1 MGLSDSTA
9 TPSHLIEPTAMMKTA
24 FASDPRFQNHA
35 TGQGHPER
43 SSRLAHTLDHLQAKE
58 WFASLQTVEAVRCET
73 EWLARVHHRQLI
85 ERARASCEQG
95 LPYLDTP
102 DVAISAESFEV
113 ARLAAGT
120 VLNLADEVAHG
131 RVDNGFA
138 LVRPPGHHA
147 EHNAA
152 LGFCLFNNIAIAARY
167 LQDQHGLEKI
177 LIVDWDVHH
186 GNGTQH
192 LFEEDPS
199 VFYVSTH
206 QYPHYPGTGA
216 YSETG
221 TGAGKGATLNC
232 PMNAGAGNET
242 YTQAFSETILPA
254 IDAFGPDMILI
265 SAGFDAHQADP
276 LGSINLTTEHYAW
289 MTRRLMECADHHCNG
304 RILSVLEGGYDLDAL
319 ALSVAVHI
327 GTLKGF
333 SSVEKS

>member
-58 WFASLQTVEAVRCET
+58 WFASLKTVEAVRCET

-242 YTQAFSETILPA
+242 YTQAFTETILPA

-333 SSVEKS
+333 SSVEKA

>member
-1 MGLSDSTA
+1 
-9 TPSHLIEPTAMMKTA
+9 MMKTA

-254 IDAFGPDMILI
+254 IDAFGPDMILV

-333 SSVEKS
+333 SSVEKA

>member
-131 RVDNGFA
+131 HVDNGFA

>member
-1 MGLSDSTA
+1 MGSSDFTA
-9 TPSHLIEPTAMMKTA
+9 TPGHLIETTAMMKTA

-43 SSRLAHTLDHLQAKE
+43 SSRLAHTLDHLETKE
-58 WFASLQTVEAVRCET
+58 WFASLQTVDAVRCET

-186 GNGTQH
+186 GNGTQRS
-192 LFEEDPS
+192 FYRRED
-199 VFYVSTH
+199 VFFASLH
-206 QYPHYPGTGA
+206 QGGMYPWTGEAHETGA
-216 YSETG
+216 
-221 TGAGKGATLNC
+221 GAGKGATLNC
-232 PMNAGAGNET
+232 PMNAGADNET
-242 YTQAFSETILPA
+242 YTQAFTEKILPA

-327 GTLKGF
+327 ETLKRFG
-333 SSVEKS
+333 SVEKP

>member
-1 MGLSDSTA
+1 
-9 TPSHLIEPTAMMKTA
+9 MMKTA

-43 SSRLAHTLDHLQAKE
+43 SSRLAHTLDHLETKE
-58 WFASLQTVEAVRCET
+58 WFASLQTVDAVRCET

-102 DVAISAESFEV
+102 DVAISAESFEI

-206 QYPHYPGTGA
+206 QYPHYPGP
-216 YSETG
+216 
-221 TGAGKGATLNC
+221 GAGLGVGATLNC
-232 PMNAGAGNET
+232 PMNAGADNET
-242 YTQAFSETILPA
+242 YTQAFTEKILPA
-254 IDAFGPDMILI
+254 IDAFGPDMILV

-327 GTLKGF
+327 ETLKGLG
-333 SSVEKS
+333 SAEKP

>member
-333 SSVEKS
+333 SSVEKA

>member
-1 MGLSDSTA
+1 
-9 TPSHLIEPTAMMKTA
+9 MMKTA

>member
-177 LIVDWDVHH
+177 LIFDWDVHH

-319 ALSVAVHI
+319 ALSVAAHI

-333 SSVEKS
+333 SSVERS

>member
-1 MGLSDSTA
+1 
-9 TPSHLIEPTAMMKTA
+9 MMKTA
-24 FASDPRFQNHA
+24 FASNPRFQNHV

-43 SSRLAHTLDHLQAKE
+43 SSRLAHTLDHLQTKE
-58 WFASLQTVEAVRCET
+58 WFASLQTVDAARCET
-73 EWLARVHHRQLI
+73 KWLARVHHRQLI

-102 DVAISAESFEV
+102 DVAISAESFEI
-113 ARLAAGT
+113 ACLAAGT

-152 LGFCLFNNIAIAARY
+152 LGFCLFNNIAIATRY
-167 LQDQHGLEKI
+167 LQDRHGLEKI

-232 PMNAGAGNET
+232 PMNAGADNET
-242 YTQAFSETILPA
+242 YTQAFTEKILPA

-289 MTRRLMECADHHCNG
+289 MTRRLMECADHHCSG

-319 ALSVAVHI
+319 ALSVAVHVE
-327 GTLKGF
+327 TLKGF
-333 SSVEKS
+333 CSIEKP

>member
-289 MTRRLMECADHHCNG
+289 MTRRLMECADHHCSG

-319 ALSVAVHI
+319 ALSVAVHVD
-327 GTLKGF
+327 TLKGF
-333 SSVEKS
+333 CSIEKP

>member
-120 VLNLADEVAHG
+120 GLNLADEVAHG

-242 YTQAFSETILPA
+242 YTQAFTETILPA

-333 SSVEKS
+333 SSVEKA

>member
-1 MGLSDSTA
+1 MGSSDSTA
-9 TPSHLIEPTAMMKTA
+9 TPGHLIEPTEMMKTA
-24 FASDPRFQNHA
+24 FASDPRFQDHA

-43 SSRLAHTLDHLQAKE
+43 SSRLAHTLDQLQAKE
-58 WFASLQTVEAVRCET
+58 WFASLQTVDAVKCKT
-73 EWLARVHHRQLI
+73 EWLARVHHRELI

-186 GNGTQH
+186 GNGTEQIF
-192 LFEEDPS
+192 LQ
-199 VFYVSTH
+199 V
-206 QYPHYPGTGA
+206 GA
-216 YSETG
+216 VTS
-221 TGAGKGATLNC
+221 
-232 PMNAGAGNET
+232 
-242 YTQAFSETILPA
+242 
-254 IDAFGPDMILI
+254 
-265 SAGFDAHQADP
+265 
-276 LGSINLTTEHYAW
+276 
-289 MTRRLMECADHHCNG
+289 
-304 RILSVLEGGYDLDAL
+304 
-319 ALSVAVHI
+319 
-327 GTLKGF
+327 F
-333 SSVEKS
+333 SSPSALPLP

>member
-1 MGLSDSTA
+1 
-9 TPSHLIEPTAMMKTA
+9 MMKTA

-58 WFASLQTVEAVRCET
+58 WFASLKTVEAVRCET

-333 SSVEKS
+333 SSVEKA

>member
-1 MGLSDSTA
+1 MGSSDSTA
-9 TPSHLIEPTAMMKTA
+9 TPGHLIETTAMIKTA
-24 FASDPRFQNHA
+24 FASDPRFQHHA

-43 SSRLAHTLDHLQAKE
+43 SSRLAHTLNHIQEKE

-85 ERARASCEQG
+85 ERARVSCEQG

-102 DVAISAESFEV
+102 DVAISPESFDV

-167 LQDQHGLEKI
+167 LQEQHGLEKI

-221 TGAGKGATLNC
+221 PGAGL
-232 PMNAGAGNET
+232 
-242 YTQAFSETILPA
+242 
-254 IDAFGPDMILI
+254 
-265 SAGFDAHQADP
+265 
-276 LGSINLTTEHYAW
+276 
-289 MTRRLMECADHHCNG
+289 
-304 RILSVLEGGYDLDAL
+304 
-319 ALSVAVHI
+319 
-327 GTLKGF
+327 
-333 SSVEKS
+333 

>member
-1 MGLSDSTA
+1 MGAFDSTA
-9 TPSHLIEPTAMMKTA
+9 TPSRLIEPTAMMKTA

-43 SSRLAHTLDHLQAKE
+43 SSRLAHTLDHLETKE

-95 LPYLDTP
+95 LSYLDTP

-120 VLNLADEVAHG
+120 VLKLADEVAHG

-242 YTQAFSETILPA
+242 YTQAFTETILPA

>member
-1 MGLSDSTA
+1 
-9 TPSHLIEPTAMMKTA
+9 MMKTA

-333 SSVEKS
+333 SSVEKL

>member
-1 MGLSDSTA
+1 MGASDSTA
-9 TPSHLIEPTAMMKTA
+9 TPSHLIETTAMMKTA

-43 SSRLAHTLDHLQAKE
+43 SSRLAHTLDHLETKE
-58 WFASLQTVEAVRCET
+58 WFASLQTVDAVRCEI

-102 DVAISAESFEV
+102 DVAISAESFEI

-232 PMNAGAGNET
+232 PMNAGADNET
-242 YTQAFSETILPA
+242 YTQAFTEKILPA

-319 ALSVAVHI
+319 AFSVAVHI
-327 GTLKGF
+327 ETLKGF
-333 SSVEKS
+333 GGVEKP